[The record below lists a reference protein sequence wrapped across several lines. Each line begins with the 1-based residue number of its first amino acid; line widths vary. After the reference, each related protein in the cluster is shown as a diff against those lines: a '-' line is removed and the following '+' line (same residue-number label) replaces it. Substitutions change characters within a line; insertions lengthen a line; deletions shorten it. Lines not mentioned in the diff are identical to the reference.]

1 MTHRISCL
9 MLASLTLSATSVT
22 YQELLQSATLQSNRL
37 KIVKSDENIEKSS
50 LETLYA
56 QYYPSLSLSYNTE
69 HNRDLGDFPTG
80 TQSVGDTI
88 ITSGT
93 RYQSS
98 LSLNLNY
105 ELYHFGTTQKSINIA
120 KGKVDVQHLL
130 WCEEEKKLHQEILER
145 YNSALKMKTQNEI
158 KREMLN
164 IRQQLFETKKRLY
177 KAGKYSKVDLGDEAI
192 TIIDIERE
200 IERSSMQY
208 QEDVIKLSSLSHIEM
223 NEKTTR
229 LLPIRYNKTSVLADD
244 FEETTQGHRY
254 DQQILQKQEEISM
267 YNSSQLPKLLVYGN
281 YYMYG
286 SDPDDAYDSFQ
297 NVRKN
302 SWKIGFAV
310 RMNIFE
316 GFRYNSE
323 SERLRYELLRIKQE
337 RDLYKREYEYDARTK
352 NEKIVHLKTLQEKDQ
367 DLLDV
372 TQEKIGMVNRLRN
385 NHQIDKISELNA
397 KLEGLEREL
406 NLRIEQSETAYE
418 KASLDILYRG
428 IDQCSQH

>member
-1 MTHRISCL
+1 
-9 MLASLTLSATSVT
+9 MLTSITLSATPIT

-37 KIVKSDENIEKSS
+37 KMAKSDENIENSI
-50 LETLYA
+50 LETIYA
-56 QYYPSLSLSYNTE
+56 QYYPSFSVSYNTE
-69 HNRDLGDFPTG
+69 HNRDMGDYLTG

-105 ELYHFGTTQKSINIA
+105 ELYNFGTTQKSINIA
-120 KGKVDVQHLL
+120 KGKVNVKHLL
-130 WCEEEKKLHQEILER
+130 WCEEEKKLHQEILEH
-145 YNSALKMKTQNEI
+145 YNSAVKMNTESEI
-158 KREMLN
+158 KRQMFN

-177 KAGKYSKVDLGDEAI
+177 KAGKYSKIDLGDEAI
-192 TIIDIERE
+192 TIIDIERD
-200 IERSSMQY
+200 IERSSMRY

-229 LLPIRYNKTSVLADD
+229 LLPIIYNKTAVLADE

-254 DQQILQKQEEISM
+254 TQQILQKQEEISM
-267 YNSSQLPKLLVYGN
+267 HNSSQLPKLLMYGN

-286 SDPDDAYDSFQ
+286 SDPDDAYDSFKD
-297 NVRKN
+297 VRKN
-302 SWKIGFAV
+302 SWKIGFSV

-316 GFRYNSE
+316 GFKYNSE
-323 SERLRYELLRIKQE
+323 SERLRYELLRIEQE
-337 RDLYKREYEYDARTK
+337 RDLRNREYEYDARSK
-352 NEKIVHLKTLQEKDQ
+352 SEKIVHLKALQEKDQ
-367 DLLDV
+367 NLLDV
-372 TQEKIGMVNRLRN
+372 TQEKIGMVDRLRDN
-385 NHQIDKISELNA
+385 QQIDSISELSA

-406 NLRIEQSETAYE
+406 NLRIEQSEAAYE

-428 IDQCSQH
+428 IDQCTQH